1 MLTPMLQRASCVLLM
16 GALFGA
22 CASNDGKATPPT
34 AAAPAP
40 TEKPAPA
47 PVEKEPPA
55 MESIGWATISEDGTI
70 TLDLQATG
78 PNAVGEGRLV
88 YAKDHAQ
95 YKEIAEHVGAIKPGE
110 RKPVAPFKD

>member
-1 MLTPMLQRASCVLLM
+1 MLQRASYVLLM
-16 GALFGA
+16 GALLGA
-22 CASNDGKATPPT
+22 CASKDSQATPPT
-34 AAAPAP
+34 AVTPASS
-40 TEKPAPA
+40 EKPAAAA
-47 PVEKEPPA
+47 PSEKEPPA

-88 YAKDHAQ
+88 YAKDHPQ
-95 YKEIAEHVGAIKPGE
+95 YKEIADHVGAIKPGE